1 MKSALFGT
9 AYYVRHAYDGAR
21 CHRLRVLGGKG
32 VQLEG
37 QLIAARKTVTMV
49 LATVAFTGY
58 PPTNVGCSELPGG
71 SDSSAGRHMQQL
83 DGWVMHRGR
92 FAGLRSVLSLLDST
106 TIDRVP
112 FLRAAQL
119 LLAPREGAL

>member
-58 PPTNVGCSELPGG
+58 PPTQCWVF
-71 SDSSAGRHMQQL
+71 SAASRVRRFCREAYATTGRR
-83 DGWVMHRGR
+83 VVHRGR